1 MTHLPKY
8 ALPRLGKTELVAMVN
23 NIFFDQVCFRLI
35 FPFHKESIDFSVCI
49 ISITHTLLPNLA
61 IQWLLNRDIHRGHL
75 NKRLRL

>member
-35 FPFHKESIDFSVCI
+35 FPFHNFQCVYHFNHSYSV
-49 ISITHTLLPNLA
+49 TEF
-61 IQWLLNRDIHRGHL
+61 GHSMAA
-75 NKRLRL
+75 KQGHPSGTFKQET